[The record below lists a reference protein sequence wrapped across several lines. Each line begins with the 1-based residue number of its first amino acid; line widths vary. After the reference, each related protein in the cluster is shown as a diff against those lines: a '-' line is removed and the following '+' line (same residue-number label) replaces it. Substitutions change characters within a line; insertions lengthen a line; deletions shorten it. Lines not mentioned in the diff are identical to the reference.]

1 MTLSPAARASTL
13 ERLRSGEELDV
24 LVVGGGVVGCGVALD
39 AVTRGLSTGLIEA
52 RDYASGTSSRSSKLI
67 HGGLRYLEM
76 LDFGL
81 VHEALQERRLLLTT
95 IAPHLVRPVPFM
107 YPLSKP
113 AWERFYV
120 GSGIAL
126 YDGLAFG
133 VRQTAGLPRHRH
145 LGKKAALRLMPSLR
159 PDALTGAIQYHDAQV
174 DDARFVLELARTAAM
189 HGAHVVN
196 RVAAV
201 SMLRSMDGDR
211 IIGVRARDNRT
222 GEEFDIHARRV
233 IAAAGVW
240 TDEIQS
246 MVGEDGPLKVRS
258 SKGIHLVV
266 PRDRITS
273 ETGVILRTE
282 KSVLFIIPWDDHWI
296 IGTTDTDW
304 TLDKAHPAATSADID
319 YLLETV
325 NSVLVTP
332 LTRDDIDGVYAG
344 LRPLI
349 SGDEKDETTKVSREH
364 VVATPVPGL
373 TLVAGGKY
381 TTYRIMAKDA
391 VDEAVKD
398 FGAEVAE
405 SSTDKVP
412 LAGAVGWEWLSERP
426 QILARSAGI
435 DQEHVETLLERYGTL
450 TKEIIALINAQPE
463 LGELLPG
470 GETHLK
476 AEIVYAAATEGAMHL
491 TDILARR
498 TRISIEAR
506 DRGLSAAPHA
516 AALAAPILGWDDARV
531 AEEIDIYHRR
541 VEAEMS
547 SQTMPD
553 DESAD
558 QARRLAPDAAL

>member
-1 MTLSPAARASTL
+1 MTLSPAARTSTL
-13 ERLRSGEELDV
+13 ERLRSGGELDV
-24 LVVGGGVVGCGVALD
+24 LVVGGGVVGCGAALD

-201 SMLRSMDGDR
+201 SMLRDGER
-211 IIGVRARDNRT
+211 VVGVRARDNRT

-240 TDEIQS
+240 TDEIQA
-246 MVGEDGPLKVRS
+246 MLGHDGPLKVRA

-266 PRDRITS
+266 PRDRIDS
-273 ETGVILRTE
+273 ETGVILKTD
-282 KSVLFIIPWDDHWI
+282 KSVLFLIPWDEHWI
-296 IGTTDTDW
+296 IGTTDTEW
-304 TLDKAHPAATSADID
+304 QLDKAHPAATSADID

-349 SGDEKDETTKVSREH
+349 SGDERDETTKVSREH

-381 TTYRIMAKDA
+381 TTYRIMARDA
-391 VDEAVKD
+391 VDEAVRD
-398 FGAEVAE
+398 FGTEVAP

-450 TKEIIALINAQPE
+450 TMELIALINADPT

-476 AEIVYAAATEGAMHL
+476 VEIVYAAATEGAVHL
-491 TDILARR
+491 TDILTRR

-553 DESAD
+553 DISAAE
-558 QARRLAPDAAL
+558 ARRLAPDAAL